1 LSSLD
6 MNTFFVLAVVLF
18 GALASAQ
25 DDWILVFNNSIPEH
39 RITAHI
45 NRMAGHIFANY
56 SIGDSFR
63 GYAARLT
70 KQQITSAL
78 ASGEIAYAEPDQ
90 MMYAT
95 QTCKTQTKATWG
107 INRISERNIQ
117 LNGNYN
123 YAYDGAGVQA
133 FIIDTG
139 VLTTHTEFGGRAVF
153 GANYAGDGKNQDC
166 NGHGTHVAGTVG
178 GTTYGVAKKVT
189 IIGVKVLG
197 CSGSGTNAG
206 VISGIQWAA
215 NNKNGK
221 PSVANMSLGG
231 GYSKATNDA
240 VAAAVKA
247 GIAFAVAAGNENQDA
262 CNTSPASEPTA
273 ITVGSTDV
281 TDKGKT
287 TQEDVRS
294 SFSNWGKCVKILAP
308 GSLITSAWYTSNT
321 AINTISGTSMASPHV
336 AGAAAVYLGANPN
349 ATPAQVLAGLVA
361 ASTDSVVDLACS
373 STACRN
379 TPNKLLFSSC

>member
-1 LSSLD
+1 
-6 MNTFFVLAVVLF
+6 
-18 GALASAQ
+18 
-25 DDWILVFNNSIPEH
+25 
-39 RITAHI
+39 
-45 NRMAGHIFANY
+45 
-56 SIGDSFR
+56 
-63 GYAARLT
+63 
-70 KQQITSAL
+70 
-78 ASGEIAYAEPDQ
+78 
-90 MMYAT
+90 
-95 QTCKTQTKATWG
+95 
-107 INRISERNIQ
+107 
-117 LNGNYN
+117 
-123 YAYDGAGVQA
+123 
-133 FIIDTG
+133 
-139 VLTTHTEFGGRAVF
+139 LTTHTEFGGRAVF
-153 GANYAGDGKNQDC
+153 GANFAGDGKNQDC

-197 CSGSGTNAG
+197 CTGSGTNAG

-215 NNKNGK
+215 TNKKGK

-262 CNTSPASEPTA
+262 CNVSPASEPTA

-281 TDKGKT
+281 SDKGKDS
-287 TQEDVRS
+287 QSDIRS
-294 SFSNWGKCVKILAP
+294 SFSNWGKCVKIFAP

-349 ATPAQVLAGLVA
+349 ATPAQVSAGLVA
-361 ASTDSVVDLACS
+361 ASTDGVINLLCS
-373 STACRN
+373 ATACKN
-379 TPNKLLFSSC
+379 SPNKLLYSSC